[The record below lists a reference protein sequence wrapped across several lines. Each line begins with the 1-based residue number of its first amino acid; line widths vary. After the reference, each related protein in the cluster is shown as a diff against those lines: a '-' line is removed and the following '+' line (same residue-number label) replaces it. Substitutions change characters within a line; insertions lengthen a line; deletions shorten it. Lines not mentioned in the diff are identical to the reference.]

1 MKEIN
6 DIVCFFDR
14 KLYNFNE
21 VINEFNNYYGLSV
34 EEIKTLFNRCFVVEW
49 ETISSTLRDI
59 GINNDD
65 IVTRNFTYEFYYKSL
80 SNLKNKGLELVE
92 LIEYLNGLK
101 IINYNTLYESK
112 LQLIDVSHFG
122 SLLIGG
128 DINRI
133 LIVMYH
139 LLKEFNDTLAK
150 INSIDTYVDYSNL
163 INKSVIFVEGDSVY
177 PNDSLIVYDNE
188 DKNLLDKTSF
198 IVRSNNKVKAR
209 MKLSN

>member
-1 MKEIN
+1 MFN
-6 DIVCFFDR
+6 SSSFFCYCD
-14 KLYNFNE
+14 E
-21 VINEFNNYYGLSV
+21 GA
-34 EEIKTLFNRCFVVEW
+34 VVEW